1 MSHGGNGLTTT
12 QDGSDDSLGDIALNM
27 GEANTSHAAVLHRDA
42 AFLYTFAEAE
52 ALEEAIRTVDDLT
65 TLVRTLF
72 GTSTF
77 FNGSEPLE
85 SA

>member
-1 MSHGGNGLTTT
+1 MSHGGGGLTT
-12 QDGSDDSLGDIALNM
+12 QADPDDSLGDIALSS
-27 GEANTSHAAVLHRDA
+27 GEANASRAAVLHRDA

-77 FNGSEPLE
+77 FNGDHPLE
-85 SA
+85 SV